1 MTERLY
7 YTDSY
12 LTSFYADVVDLRSA
26 GGSLSVV
33 LSRTAFY
40 PTSGG
45 QPHDTGTLGGAQV
58 VDVVEEDGSVVHLI
72 TQTVEGRVH
81 GTIDWPRR
89 FDHMQQHTGQHILS
103 QAALRALG
111 APTRAVHFG
120 TEAATLDL
128 DRADL
133 AGAETEALEDL
144 ANGIVF
150 ENRPVHVRE
159 VDESE
164 LPALGLR
171 RPPKKEGRIRIV
183 EVEDFDRSACGGTHV
198 RRTGEVGGIKIRRW
212 ERHRGGVR
220 LEFLCGW
227 RALRDSRR
235 THALVAGLAA
245 SLTVSEGEVPDAVA
259 RMSARSKDLERTIID
274 LQDRLVA
281 REAADLLA
289 AAGGVPKVVAA
300 VLPRDAD
307 EAALLA
313 GKIIAS
319 PSCVAILGA
328 ADGRLVVA
336 RSADLTFD
344 AGAILR
350 QAVSGYGGRGG
361 GRPAF
366 AQGAVPAAVVAQAV
380 EAARAAVRQ
389 LLNGAGAERA

>member
-7 YTDSY
+7 YADSY
-12 LTSFYADVVDLRSA
+12 LTSFHADVVGVRSA
-26 GGSLSVV
+26 GALVAVV

-58 VDVVEEDGSVVHLI
+58 IDVVEEGGTVVHLV
-72 TQTVEGRVH
+72 THPVEGRVQ
-81 GTIDWPRR
+81 GTIDWARR

-103 QAALRALG
+103 QAALRALD
-111 APTRAVHFG
+111 AQTRSVHFG
-120 TEAATLDL
+120 ADGATLDL

-133 AGAETEALEDL
+133 AGAQAAALEDL

-150 ENRPVHVRE
+150 EDRPVHVRE
-159 VDESE
+159 VDEAE

-171 RPPKKEGRIRIV
+171 RPARKQGRIRIV

-198 RRTGEVGGIKIRRW
+198 RRTGEVGAIKIRRW

-227 RALRDSRR
+227 RALRDYRR
-235 THALVAGLAA
+235 MHTLVAGLGAA
-245 SLTVSEGEVPDAVA
+245 FSVAESELPDTVA
-259 RMSARSKDLERTIID
+259 RISAQLKDSERTISD
-274 LQDRLVA
+274 LRDRLLA
-281 REAADLLA
+281 REAADLFAA
-289 AAGGVPKVVAA
+289 AAGTPKVVAA
-300 VLPRDAD
+300 VLASGPD

-313 GKIIAS
+313 GKLIAS
-319 PSCVAILGA
+319 PSCVAVLGA

-336 RSADLTFD
+336 RSADLALD
-344 AGAILR
+344 AGAVLR
-350 QAVSGYGGRGG
+350 QTVGRFGGRGG

-366 AQGAVPAAVVAQAV
+366 AQGAVPAEVIAQAV
-380 EAARAAVRQ
+380 ETARSVVRRI
-389 LLNGAGAERA
+389 LDGAGG

>member
-7 YTDSY
+7 YAESY
-12 LTSFYADVVDLRSA
+12 LTSFDADVLGLRSIGEA
-26 GGSLSVV
+26 VGVV

-45 QPHDTGTLGGAQV
+45 QPHDTGTLDGAQV
-58 VDVVEEDGSVVHLI
+58 IDVVEEGAMVVHLV
-72 TQTVEGRVH
+72 THPVEGHVH

-103 QAALRALG
+103 QAALRTLG
-111 APTRAVHFG
+111 AQTRAVHFG
-120 TEAATLDL
+120 TTAATLDL

-133 AGAETEALEDL
+133 TGADVEALEDL

-150 ENRPVHVRE
+150 EDRPVGVRE
-159 VDESE
+159 VDEAE

-171 RPPKKEGRIRIV
+171 RPAKKEGRIRIV

-198 RRTGEVGGIKIRRW
+198 RRTGEVGGVKVRRW

-227 RALRDSRR
+227 RALREYRR
-235 THALVAGLAA
+235 TQKLIADLAA
-245 SLTVSEGEVPDAVA
+245 AFTVADGEVPDAAA
-259 RMSARSKDLERTIID
+259 RLSARLRDAERAIAD
-274 LQDRLVA
+274 LQDRLLG

-289 AAGGVPKVVAA
+289 SSTGIPRVIAVA
-300 VLPRDAD
+300 LPRDAD
-307 EAALLA
+307 EVVLLA
-313 GKIIAS
+313 GKIVAVS
-319 PSCVAILGA
+319 SAVAILGA

-336 RSADLTFD
+336 RSADLAID
-344 AGAILR
+344 AGAVLR
-350 QAVSGYGGRGG
+350 RTVDRFGGRGG

-366 AQGAVPAAVVAQAV
+366 AQGAVPAAAIAEAV
-380 EAARAAVRQ
+380 EAARSAVGDVLAA
-389 LLNGAGAERA
+389 AGG